1 MTDLHSY
8 HKKQIVSARPSRPL
22 SPAVFLRPKPSPRA
36 AGSGSG
42 GLPVHLRQCHYT
54 CASASASTPAPVAAR
69 RREGAWLPLST
80 LNFFWAQDEKQKIL
94 EAGVQEE
101 LREHEQLQRQKD
113 KKDKIFNS
121 WAEQCIGEW
130 KHDGKDISVL
140 IKGL

>member
-1 MTDLHSY
+1 MERLQQTCLDSVKLTLERKRQLRITQQEQDRLYVENQNKTELEIQKREAEEKLSHRKSMTDLHSY
-8 HKKQIVSARPSRPL
+8 HKKQI
-22 SPAVFLRPKPSPRA
+22 
-36 AGSGSG
+36 
-42 GLPVHLRQCHYT
+42 
-54 CASASASTPAPVAAR
+54 
-69 RREGAWLPLST
+69 
-80 LNFFWAQDEKQKIL
+80 DEKQKIL